1 MSYLLQP
8 PKGQFTKY
16 ILSVD
21 KLSESKTINADH
33 LLRRASK
40 MDTKSQLSALS
51 EESEAEDCRSN
62 ILKVTARE
70 SELSHKLEVYT
81 ILGLEPGEA
90 YK

>member
-1 MSYLLQP
+1 MQYILQP

-16 ILSVD
+16 LLLVD
-21 KLSESKTINADH
+21 KLSAGYLSRMTSKANSENTIY
-33 LLRRASK
+33 
-40 MDTKSQLSALS
+40 
-51 EESEAEDCRSN
+51 EESDAGDGKSN
-62 ILKVTARE
+62 TFKETARE